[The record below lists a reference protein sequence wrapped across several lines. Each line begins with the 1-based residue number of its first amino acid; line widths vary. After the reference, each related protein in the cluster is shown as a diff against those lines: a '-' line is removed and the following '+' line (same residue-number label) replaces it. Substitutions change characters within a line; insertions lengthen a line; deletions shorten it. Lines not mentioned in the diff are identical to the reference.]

1 MARLAAAALLLL
13 LAFSFSPC
21 VVTGDGPGGPGG
33 PDEAAVGDAA
43 SIGDNTE
50 HASDVDSLPEKAG
63 GGGVASSTDGAAVR
77 EASSAAAQ
85 KAAVKKA
92 VMQHLE
98 DDKEARLAKA
108 EADMRAQIAQAMAEK
123 DAALHEVKAD
133 SAAREAWA
141 EKKPGPES
149 DDAHA
154 DILRTE
160 AAPAAGDEEAGGGV
174 DGGDG
179 EGDDGELATLEND
192 PLSDQFHSH
201 EFDPEY
207 VLTMDIV
214 GSRVECIY
222 EEIAADAVPTR
233 FRTAYFV
240 STGGDLRLDATLYV
254 LMPGEVWV
262 CVCVWCVCVG
272 GNMGGVW
279 CTVHGVCFEWKH
291 TPLRFVFQALL
302 GLTSVSPIH
311 DATATTTPTTASRLL
326 YQQPSIQPLFPF
338 VFLHFVTLPIPC
350 FVTCPLPIAPPLT
363 HFSSP
368 HLLLL
373 PSSCPPPALLL
384 FLSSSSPLPLLFLS
398 SSSLLPLL
406 SLFCAF
412 PHLPLLHS
420 LAGTMALTATWS
432 CTRRVVRRRAW

>member
-1 MARLAAAALLLL
+1 MMERALLLLL

-21 VVTGDGPGGPGG
+21 VVTGDGPDGPG
-33 PDEAAVGDAA
+33 EAAAGDAA

-63 GGGVASSTDGAAVR
+63 GAGVAASTDGAAVR

-160 AAPAAGDEEAGGGV
+160 AAPAVDDEEGDE
-174 DGGDG
+174 
-179 EGDDGELATLEND
+179 GELGTLEND

-222 EEIAADAVPTR
+222 EEIAADVVPTR

-254 LMPGEVWV
+254 SMPMPGEA
-262 CVCVWCVCVG
+262 C
-272 GNMGGVW
+272 
-279 CTVHGVCFEWKH
+279 
-291 TPLRFVFQALL
+291 
-302 GLTSVSPIH
+302 
-311 DATATTTPTTASRLL
+311 
-326 YQQPSIQPLFPF
+326 
-338 VFLHFVTLPIPC
+338 
-350 FVTCPLPIAPPLT
+350 
-363 HFSSP
+363 
-368 HLLLL
+368 
-373 PSSCPPPALLL
+373 
-384 FLSSSSPLPLLFLS
+384 
-398 SSSLLPLL
+398 
-406 SLFCAF
+406 
-412 PHLPLLHS
+412 S
-420 LAGTMALTATWS
+420 LARGYGVHLGD
-432 CTRRVVRRRAW
+432 V